1 MSGGG
6 GSVARWLRSGREI
19 VYRNANRI
27 MSVAVKTANGFE
39 AAAPRVLFEVP
50 SAIGRAGSCLGDV
63 TADGER
69 FLMVKGPEGPGPQI
83 VVAPGFLDEVRARLR
98 AAGAARSE
106 AAE

>member
-1 MSGGG
+1 M
-6 GSVARWLRSGREI
+6 
-19 VYRNANRI
+19 

-50 SAIGRAGSCLGDV
+50 SAIVGVSAWGDV
-63 TADGER
+63 TADGEH

-98 AAGAARSE
+98 AASAGPGAR